1 MTLEVFLMDF
11 CLSVLQLATCIAKD
25 ANPAANITWL
35 KNNKPLVDGGK
46 GVLLC
51 YKTHHCIVNINGIIN
66 VMKTHVSKQTFL
78 HGAKVAVKF
87 LFVSG
92 ELLCACRRA
101 PLRACCLFFAAG
113 VSIRTSVQ
121 VDPVSGLSSTS
132 STLEYSATKED
143 TDAQFSCSAQHN
155 VGKELASSA
164 LTFTITCEPN
174 AFSPFG
180 RNIAIVSLSFIIADY
195 EIIIWTCVYLP

>member
-66 VMKTHVSKQTFL
+66 VMKTHVSIGFVFSL
-78 HGAKVAVKF
+78 YS
-87 LFVSG
+87 LFS
-92 ELLCACRRA
+92 LYCHLWS
-101 PLRACCLFFAAG
+101 FAYIIAMDFK
-113 VSIRTSVQ
+113 SHRHM
-121 VDPVSGLSSTS
+121 LS
-132 STLEYSATKED
+132 Y
-143 TDAQFSCSAQHN
+143 
-155 VGKELASSA
+155 
-164 LTFTITCEPN
+164 
-174 AFSPFG
+174 
-180 RNIAIVSLSFIIADY
+180 RAIVNQGID
-195 EIIIWTCVYLP
+195 